1 MTPALTIRVN
11 GKVYIV
17 HTEAEI
23 RALCAELAQTK
34 AA

>member
-1 MTPALTIRVN
+1 MTITIN
-11 GKVYIV
+11 GRVYIV

-23 RALCAELAQTK
+23 RALCAELGQTK